1 MFSDSQI
8 TDYEKEIV
16 WLSKIYQKTLEVEK
30 EALWGSPGDF
40 LLFPSTVQLEM

>member
-16 WLSKIYQKTLEVEK
+16 WLSKIYQKALEVEK
-30 EALWGSPGDF
+30 EALWA
-40 LLFPSTVQLEM
+40 LETSFFFHQQCS